1 MTLLMKPT
9 ILMILLSDEQNDFN
23 IHFYQEVI
31 ADCKKFKML
40 KNKIKSILTNQL
52 NMQKFVKKLKYVI
65 TRFCVTDFAKV
76 IKKLTPNQRQVIE
89 KYGFGSL
96 LHFDKSR
103 LVDHKSS
110 DIVIDGRIISLTK
123 ESVHNILGIPLSWR
137 PFPTDISHGKS
148 VILKNFKKQS
158 MPKKVLSDED
168 TFIRFI
174 LIALN
179 SFLCSNASNASVT
192 PSQKHLGMFDDIT
205 NCKVFDWSGYV
216 LSWLLRHIKTFKKGK
231 TKAGKEPGT
240 LGAVMYLAHVD
251 FGVYGFRPILDFVDT
266 YYAKRPHLLN
276 STSSLSDD
284 SEFMEMI
291 DLISI
296 CRAIE
301 IHSFS
306 CVSRVNLNTTSISSL
321 PDNIF
326 HTFKK
331 PLQHA
336 SNTDS
341 RLKNMFWK
349 FANSLLNIL
358 MNLLLL
364 LPKFL
369 IVLYTFSLIKNKL
382 IELSKSCKSILH
394 LLQSRLTNHFFAPS
408 GYPKEHEMYNI
419 KYCAS
424 DSSFRTPIQRVD
436 PDFPQLESS
445 FEKPSRYQPYLS
457 RDSSTSGNNFK
468 TAKAK
473 ISVSNSELKNYKALF
488 SLASSQYNNE
498 DVVHLEKVRSTFYLY
513 MKPTSNPDISKS
525 HFFFCKYWFNE
536 AVLARAFKRS
546 SMHRP
551 LHHSNNVSLFSDTLS
566 QPLVRVFVNIKDC
579 NFVFLDPLH
588 HEDYDFLEIVR
599 SRMFA
604 SFVQYWDRY
613 VKVNMNFDEYDIV
626 FPDVPDQ
633 PLDNTH
639 DFFYHV

>member
-1 MTLLMKPT
+1 MARKRCRDIDHLSYSD
-9 ILMILLSDEQNDFN
+9 SDEDFN
-23 IHFYQEVI
+23 SHNYKKNFSEVEDI
-31 ADCKKFKML
+31 EISSGDDSADEANHSDCKKFKML

-231 TKAGKEPGT
+231 TKAG
-240 LGAVMYLAHVD
+240 
-251 FGVYGFRPILDFVDT
+251 VYGFRPILDFVDT

-291 DLISI
+291 DLHGPRRVIKPY
-296 CRAIE
+296 ALF
-301 IHSFS
+301 HS
-306 CVSRVNLNTTSISSL
+306 
-321 PDNIF
+321 
-326 HTFKK
+326 
-331 PLQHA
+331 
-336 SNTDS
+336 
-341 RLKNMFWK
+341 
-349 FANSLLNIL
+349 
-358 MNLLLL
+358 
-364 LPKFL
+364 
-369 IVLYTFSLIKNKL
+369 
-382 IELSKSCKSILH
+382 
-394 LLQSRLTNHFFAPS
+394 
-408 GYPKEHEMYNI
+408 
-419 KYCAS
+419 
-424 DSSFRTPIQRVD
+424 
-436 PDFPQLESS
+436 
-445 FEKPSRYQPYLS
+445 
-457 RDSSTSGNNFK
+457 NFK

-525 HFFFCKYWFNE
+525 HFFFCKYW
-536 AVLARAFKRS
+536 
-546 SMHRP
+546 
-551 LHHSNNVSLFSDTLS
+551 SLFSDTLS